1 MQANIDITEGDD
13 SLKAVITFPNGLIA
27 EVIIKDFAEIE
38 ILGGR
43 EISVLPRAD
52 NRIEIK
58 L

>member
-1 MQANIDITEGDD
+1 MKTDIEITEGDE
-13 SLKAVITFPNGLIA
+13 SAKLFITFPNGLLA
-27 EVIIKDFAEIE
+27 EVVIKDNNEIE